1 MLYDPALDAFVEE
14 QRAHTAS
21 LMQLTA
27 GMGEIDTASPDGLQW
42 LRDAMEPGGL
52 FGMTCLDFPAT
63 RTIPGP
69 AGPIPVRVLVP
80 DTVDGVYLHF
90 HGGGMTLGSARG
102 MDTRNW
108 ALAQACDV
116 AVVSVDYRLAPEH
129 PYPAG
134 PDDCEAAALWL
145 AEHAAEEFGTTRLLV
160 GGESAG
166 AYLSALTM
174 VRLRDR
180 LGGRPPYLGVDLCYG
195 AYDLSGTP
203 STALLRGKVPYATAH
218 GERTNR
224 RHYLG
229 DRSDTEVRAAEISPL
244 YADLGDLPPMLL
256 SVGTADWL
264 LDDSLFFAARL
275 AAAGNRVELAV
286 YPEAP
291 HGVDG
296 APTKMGDVCRQRMYD
311 FLRGC
316 LAEAG
321 EE

>member
-1 MLYDPALDAFVEE
+1 
-14 QRAHTAS
+14 
-21 LMQLTA
+21 
-27 GMGEIDTASPDGLQW
+27 
-42 LRDAMEPGGL
+42 
-52 FGMTCLDFPAT
+52 
-63 RTIPGP
+63 
-69 AGPIPVRVLVP
+69 
-80 DTVDGVYLHF
+80 VYLHL

-108 ALAQACDV
+108 GLAQACGV

-129 PYPAG
+129 PFPAG

-145 AEHAAEEFGTTRLLV
+145 VEHAAAEFGTDRLLV

-174 VRLRDR
+174 LRLRDR
-180 LGGRPPYLGVDLCYG
+180 LGEPPPFLGVDLCYG
-195 AYDLSGTP
+195 AFDLSGTP
-203 STALLRGKVPYATAH
+203 STVLLRGKVPYATEH

-229 DRSDTEVRAAEISPL
+229 DRSDAEVRDPAISPL
-244 YADLGDLPPMLL
+244 YADLHDLPPMLL

-275 AAAGNRVELAV
+275 EAAGNAVELAV

-291 HGVDG
+291 HGIDG
-296 APTKMGDVCRQRMYD
+296 APTKMGEVCRQRIYD
-311 FLRGC
+311 FLRDR
-316 LAEAG
+316 LAG
-321 EE
+321 S